1 MEILIL
7 IWKFLKVVVMSEQKE
22 INLLNL
28 TSISKIKATFSGLVK
43 DTEDLASNIKEGN
56 LSYRMDTTRYNG
68 LYARIGRGINASLE
82 TISEPL
88 KEADTILGRMALNDY
103 TLTMSAGYK
112 GDFATFANSI
122 NDVEKAFIYSR
133 YCRGSFVGRY

>member
-1 MEILIL
+1 MEVFEGGSDVRTERDQFI
-7 IWKFLKVVVMSEQKE
+7 K
-22 INLLNL
+22 LNQH
-28 TSISKIKATFSGLVK
+28 IKNKGNFSGLVK

-103 TLTMSAGYK
+103 TLTMERRVIK
-112 GDFATFANSI
+112 GFCYVCKFH
-122 NDVEKAFIYSR
+122 K
-133 YCRGSFVGRY
+133 